1 MLTPYGISLSE
12 SEVVIVVK
20 KYPKKTS
27 TNTEASAAD
36 QLDGVVLEVSQSM
49 RRLLRLN
56 RQLKNQ
62 HFRGQSLLRLERQ
75 REEMCQLAEG
85 KLVFES
91 TETWRAIY
99 EDVLS
104 ACQCK
109 RYLSVAL
116 VQTEDYWR
124 GLPGDRSVSFNGLL
138 VEYGF
143 YVHRIFII
151 DDFLWPPKATLPSKH
166 LYTWIVEQYGKGIQV
181 GLLRLSDL
189 DGDRELMRDFGIYG
203 TTAAGYQ
210 TTDEIGQTVQFE
222 MHFGPNHVRHAE
234 DRWKRISLYSRPF
247 ETII

>member
-1 MLTPYGISLSE
+1 
-12 SEVVIVVK
+12 VIVVK
-20 KYPKKTS
+20 KYPKNASINSQAS
-27 TNTEASAAD
+27 TAD
-36 QLDGVVLEVSQSM
+36 QLGNVVLGVSQLM

-56 RQLKNQ
+56 RQLRDQ
-62 HFRGQSLLRLERQ
+62 HFYSQSLLRLERQ
-75 REEMCQLAEG
+75 REETRLLAEG

-91 TETWRAIY
+91 TETWRAVY

-124 GLPGDRSVSFNGLL
+124 GLPGDRSVSFNGML

-166 LYTWIVEQYGKGIQV
+166 LYTWIIEQYSKGIQV
-181 GLLRLSDL
+181 GVLRLSDL
-189 DGDRELMRDFGIYG
+189 DGDRDLIRDFGIYG
-203 TTAAGYQ
+203 ATATGYQ
-210 TTDEIGQTVQFE
+210 TTDEIGQTVHFE
-222 MHFGPNHVRHAE
+222 MHFGPNHVRQAE
-234 DRWKRISLYSRPF
+234 DHWKRISLYARPF

>member
-1 MLTPYGISLSE
+1 MERQCHNEFGYARILRVRIRPPRVRLTMLTPYGISLSE

-189 DGDRELMRDFGIYG
+189 DGRSR
-203 TTAAGYQ
+203 T
-210 TTDEIGQTVQFE
+210 
-222 MHFGPNHVRHAE
+222 HARLWHLWN
-234 DRWKRISLYSRPF
+234 DGCRLPDHRRNWTNGSI
-247 ETII
+247 